1 MRKLLSVLCLL
12 GFVAAAVAQTRSFS
26 DNESKT
32 FIIGLDSYFYGV
44 SGTLDFEAAGRKSE
58 ASLSDGTVAVNGV
71 VLEEGLQNTVIGVHD
86 FTGNH
91 VPELVI
97 ARQSATA
104 VWATVYVYT
113 PDGWILIGKVGSEN
127 ASEIRVFR
135 QVLSIRLPSAMIS
148 WTWHGSQFDFKSSDG
163 SPEPA
168 VPCLH

>member
-1 MRKLLSVLCLL
+1 MKRFTCILLL
-12 GFVAAAVAQTRSFS
+12 FVAVLAQAQVRTYSE
-26 DNESKT
+26 NASKT
-32 FIIGLDSYFYGV
+32 FVVGLDSYFYGV

-97 ARQSATA
+97 ARQSAAA
-104 VWATVYVYT
+104 VWATVYAYT